1 MKRPIATINA
11 QLGDESFVAAFG
23 RLPTAHDDI
32 PLRIATHVGYV
43 ARQLRER
50 GASDPRRTAL
60 LDALDTYVAAGQFPA
75 SETDHGF
82 LPTFVD
88 PSGVRCAV
96 AHLVETSAGTETM
109 LAFDRDFHNGYISD
123 LAGDPRFVAW
133 AAVSG
138 FTVEELA
145 WIQPGYPPPAP
156 PEALYVLAAT
166 GQVAVATPDAPVA
179 RASSA
184 PPHATSF
191 GMADLALRYVG
202 RSDEAALEPGIELD
216 GGIGVTGDG
225 KTAYATAGKLQ
236 AEYKEADLR
245 LGVSAGVALDAY
257 GPAIPAAWTVPADV
271 TIEIENPHVLAI
283 DVHGGPRF
291 ALSGD
296 RDTGWNLGIRYRRQE
311 VLFDRGHFHP
321 QDLVLSADVTQVAG
335 ATFVGITVGVGNSR
349 GHRWERWDY

>member
-1 MKRPIATINA
+1 MKRPIETINA
-11 QLGDESFVAAFG
+11 LLGDESFVAAFG

-50 GASDPRRTAL
+50 GATDPRRTAL

-88 PSGVRCAV
+88 TSGVRCAV
-96 AHLVETSAGTETM
+96 AHLVETSAGTEAM
-109 LAFDRDFHNGYISD
+109 LELDRDHHNEYISD

-156 PEALYVLAAT
+156 PEMLYVLAAT
-166 GQVAVATPDAPVA
+166 GQVAVATPDAPAA
-179 RASSA
+179 RATSA
-184 PPHATSF
+184 SPRATSF
-191 GMADLALRYVG
+191 AMADLALRYVG
-202 RSDEAALEPGIELD
+202 RSDEAALEPSIELD

-225 KTAYATAGKLQ
+225 TAYATAAKLQ

-245 LGVSAGVALDAY
+245 LDLSAGAAVDAY
-257 GPAIPAAWTVPADV
+257 GAAIPAGWTVPVDV
-271 TIEIENPHVLAI
+271 TVEIENPHVLAL

-291 ALSGD
+291 AVSAD
-296 RDTGWNLGIRYRRQE
+296 RDTGWNIGLRYRRE
-311 VLFDRGHFHP
+311 EALCSRGQFHP

-335 ATFVGITVGVGNSR
+335 ATFVGVTVGVGNAR
-349 GHRWERWDY
+349 AHRWERWDY